1 MPAPLP
7 RVALA
12 VTLVLGVALAGAA
25 ARAASGPRE
34 ERVKRF
40 LAGAERERAR
50 LRLTP
55 AELDARSGTVT
66 IELSRPELRPG
77 QTYTVRAKGTFAPG
91 SLFIVERDDV
101 AVAKEKQARGSWQAE
116 LRVSPIAA
124 PGEVEVSVYQPVTG
138 SKATAWLGELPS
150 APVTVSIDLADG
162 RALRV
167 EPARARNPEVDGG
180 YVARVTRGGKAVGET
195 PAAVAFEEGALHV
208 LTCARVPGAAR
219 RPAPGGNEEEEA
231 TPAQE
236 LLRAFAGDP
245 EYQALREE
253 DPGCFEAN
261 LFDPKALPEERRM
274 DCLMRHGPAVARI
287 VTRTERARAQAPRP
301 PAKAKA
307 ADPLCGRARLRVGEA
322 GALDGTFEAG
332 EFGPDWSAIGAS
344 GPATKAKG
352 SWRYAAR

>member
-1 MPAPLP
+1 MPAAPLP

-34 ERVKRF
+34 EGVKRF

-55 AELDARSGTVT
+55 AELDARNGTVS

-124 PGEVEVSVYQPVTG
+124 
-138 SKATAWLGELPS
+138 
-150 APVTVSIDLADG
+150 
-162 RALRV
+162 
-167 EPARARNPEVDGG
+167 
-180 YVARVTRGGKAVGET
+180 
-195 PAAVAFEEGALHV
+195 AVAFEEGALHV
-208 LTCARVPGAAR
+208 LTCARVPGTAR

-344 GPATKAKG
+344 GPATK
-352 SWRYAAR
+352 

>member
-1 MPAPLP
+1 MPAAPLP

-34 ERVKRF
+34 EGVKRF

-55 AELDARSGTVT
+55 AELDARNGTVS

-116 LRVSPIAA
+116 LRVS
-124 PGEVEVSVYQPVTG
+124 
-138 SKATAWLGELPS
+138 
-150 APVTVSIDLADG
+150 
-162 RALRV
+162 
-167 EPARARNPEVDGG
+167 PARARNPEVDGG

-344 GPATKAKG
+344 GPATK
-352 SWRYAAR
+352 